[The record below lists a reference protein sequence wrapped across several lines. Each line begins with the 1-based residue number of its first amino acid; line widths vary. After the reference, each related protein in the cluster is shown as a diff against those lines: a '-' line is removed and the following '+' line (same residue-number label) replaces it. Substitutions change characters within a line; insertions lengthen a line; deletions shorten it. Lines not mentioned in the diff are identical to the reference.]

1 MLTACRQSQVL
12 VLFLQQ
18 LARDRRPQPDGRG
31 CCCAAMPPVDNEE
44 YYEDEEYEEE
54 YEDEEEE
61 YEGASAGCS
70 AALALITYRSALAAR
85 PPTAGCM

>member
-1 MLTACRQSQVL
+1 
-12 VLFLQQ
+12 
-18 LARDRRPQPDGRG
+18 
-31 CCCAAMPPVDNEE
+31 MPPVDNEE